1 MAVHGSKRWAV
12 KWVAE
17 KVLVAFLLL
26 VSVYVA
32 SSQQNTDQKTVSS
45 ASNETKGI
53 DTNAHHAEG
62 FYKHTWP
69 EMKFGWK
76 IIVGS
81 IIGFLGSAFGTVGGV
96 GGGGIFVPMLTLI
109 IGFDAR
115 SATAISKCMITGG
128 AGATIFYNLKQRHP
142 TLDMP
147 VIDYDLALLFQPM
160 LMLGISIGVA
170 FNVIFPDWMLTA
182 LLIVV
187 FIGLSFNAFFK
198 GVKTWK
204 KETIVNK
211 EARQNVRLN
220 DTERTGNAAH
230 PQTEETAN
238 ESHTNTNQS
247 RKKVSVIENIY
258 WKELGILVSVWILI
272 LALQIGKVPIT
283 VGTTVYEAVLLYKG
297 KRKIASKGD
306 QQTRWRVH
314 QLILYCT
321 CGIIAGIIGGL
332 LGLGGG
338 FILGPLFIGL
348 GIHPQ
353 VSSATSTF
361 AMTFSASMS
370 VVEYYLLKRFPIP
383 YALYF
388 VAVATAAALVGQHL
402 VRKVIA
408 ILGRTSLIIFILA
421 LTVFRPMAVHVP
433 RRWDVK
439 WVVGKA
445 LIAFLLLVSVSATSS
460 HQNTDNKT
468 TSPSNG
474 TIGVDH
480 HAKAFYKHHWPS
492 MKFGWRIIVGAV
504 VGFLGSAFGT
514 VGGVGGGG
522 IFVPM
527 LTLIVGFDQKSA
539 TAISKCMITGGA
551 TATVFYNLRQRHPTL
566 DLPVIDYD
574 LALLFQPMLMLGISI
589 GVAFNVIFPEWMLTV
604 LLIIFFVGISVKS
617 FFKGV
622 DTWKKETI
630 MKKEAKK
637 NSRIDDIG
645 SPEDDAHYI
654 QTGDPTKDDT
664 NQSRK
669 KVSIIENIRW
679 KELGLLFAGWIMILA
694 LEIGKV
700 PIAVGMSSYEAVR
713 LYKGKR
719 IIASKGDKQTH
730 WCVLQLVLFCA
741 CGTLAGMIAGLLGL
755 GGGFIL
761 GPLFLGLGIPPQVA
775 SATSTLVM
783 AFSASMAVVEYY
795 LLKRFPVPYAL
806 YFVAIATAAA
816 LVGQHLVR
824 KAIAILGRASVIIFI
839 LTLTLS
845 VSAVLLGGVGIA
857 HMIQKIENKEYMG
870 FGDLCT
876 YRK

>member
-17 KVLVAFLLL
+17 KVLVAFLL

-32 SSQQNTDQKTVSS
+32 SSQQNTDQKTISS
-45 ASNETKGI
+45 ASNETKGV
-53 DTNAHHAEG
+53 DTKAHHAEG

-272 LALQIGKVPIT
+272 LALQIGKNYTTNCSALYWALNLLQVPIT

-348 GIHPQ
+348 GIH
-353 VSSATSTF
+353 
-361 AMTFSASMS
+361 
-370 VVEYYLLKRFPIP
+370 
-383 YALYF
+383 
-388 VAVATAAALVGQHL
+388 
-402 VRKVIA
+402 
-408 ILGRTSLIIFILA
+408 
-421 LTVFRPMAVHVP
+421 
-433 RRWDVK
+433 
-439 WVVGKA
+439 
-445 LIAFLLLVSVSATSS
+445 
-460 HQNTDNKT
+460 
-468 TSPSNG
+468 
-474 TIGVDH
+474 
-480 HAKAFYKHHWPS
+480 
-492 MKFGWRIIVGAV
+492 
-504 VGFLGSAFGT
+504 
-514 VGGVGGGG
+514 
-522 IFVPM
+522 
-527 LTLIVGFDQKSA
+527 
-539 TAISKCMITGGA
+539 
-551 TATVFYNLRQRHPTL
+551 
-566 DLPVIDYD
+566 
-574 LALLFQPMLMLGISI
+574 
-589 GVAFNVIFPEWMLTV
+589 
-604 LLIIFFVGISVKS
+604 
-617 FFKGV
+617 
-622 DTWKKETI
+622 
-630 MKKEAKK
+630 
-637 NSRIDDIG
+637 
-645 SPEDDAHYI
+645 
-654 QTGDPTKDDT
+654 
-664 NQSRK
+664 
-669 KVSIIENIRW
+669 
-679 KELGLLFAGWIMILA
+679 
-694 LEIGKV
+694 
-700 PIAVGMSSYEAVR
+700 
-713 LYKGKR
+713 
-719 IIASKGDKQTH
+719 
-730 WCVLQLVLFCA
+730 
-741 CGTLAGMIAGLLGL
+741 
-755 GGGFIL
+755 
-761 GPLFLGLGIPPQVA
+761 PQVA

>member
-187 FIGLSFNAFFK
+187 FI
-198 GVKTWK
+198 
-204 KETIVNK
+204 
-211 EARQNVRLN
+211 

-383 YALYF
+383 YGN
-388 VAVATAAALVGQHL
+388 T
-402 VRKVIA
+402 
-408 ILGRTSLIIFILA
+408 
-421 LTVFRPMAVHVP
+421 
-433 RRWDVK
+433 
-439 WVVGKA
+439 
-445 LIAFLLLVSVSATSS
+445 LLCSCS
-460 HQNTDNKT
+460 HCCCT
-468 TSPSNG
+468 
-474 TIGVDH
+474 
-480 HAKAFYKHHWPS
+480 
-492 MKFGWRIIVGAV
+492 GWA
-504 VGFLGSAFGT
+504 AFGEKGYCYT
-514 VGGVGGGG
+514 GENVSDHFHPRTHSFCEWN
-522 IFVPM
+522 ITRQVPFA
-527 LTLIVGFDQKSA
+527 VDSFGF
-539 TAISKCMITGGA
+539 
-551 TATVFYNLRQRHPTL
+551 F
-566 DLPVIDYD
+566 
-574 LALLFQPMLMLGISI
+574 LFETSI
-589 GVAFNVIFPEWMLTV
+589 N
-604 LLIIFFVGISVKS
+604 
-617 FFKGV
+617 
-622 DTWKKETI
+622 
-630 MKKEAKK
+630 
-637 NSRIDDIG
+637 
-645 SPEDDAHYI
+645 
-654 QTGDPTKDDT
+654 
-664 NQSRK
+664 
-669 KVSIIENIRW
+669 
-679 KELGLLFAGWIMILA
+679 
-694 LEIGKV
+694 
-700 PIAVGMSSYEAVR
+700 
-713 LYKGKR
+713 
-719 IIASKGDKQTH
+719 
-730 WCVLQLVLFCA
+730 
-741 CGTLAGMIAGLLGL
+741 
-755 GGGFIL
+755 
-761 GPLFLGLGIPPQVA
+761 
-775 SATSTLVM
+775 
-783 AFSASMAVVEYY
+783 
-795 LLKRFPVPYAL
+795 
-806 YFVAIATAAA
+806 
-816 LVGQHLVR
+816 
-824 KAIAILGRASVIIFI
+824 
-839 LTLTLS
+839 
-845 VSAVLLGGVGIA
+845 
-857 HMIQKIENKEYMG
+857 
-870 FGDLCT
+870 
-876 YRK
+876 